1 MNLKKLEGGWSWL
14 TPVMLVTQEAE
25 IRRIAVTSQ
34 PPVNT
39 LQDPILKKPI
49 TKKDWWS
56 YSGGRNQED
65 RGYKSAPSKHFA
77 RPYLE
82 KTHHKKRLVERLK
95 V

>member
-49 TKKDWWS
+49 TKKDWWK
-56 YSGGRNQED
+56 D
-65 RGYKSAPSKHFA
+65 SKC
-77 RPYLE
+77 RP
-82 KTHHKKRLVERLK
+82 LVQTLVRQNKET
-95 V
+95 